1 VDEEYDQYGH
11 DPVAARFFGR
21 VFGRPTFFALGV
33 GAGVVLG
40 LALAAHGISFGPLK
54 IAPAGTSAS
63 APGPTAPVSD
73 AASTALPQTQTLAA
87 AHPTLAPVAPQP
99 MPLPG
104 EARPLT
110 VGVFGDSLGDGL
122 YAGLYHQVRD
132 GKTFEVVK
140 FSQVS
145 TGLTRYDYVD
155 VYAKTERQLAQRH
168 VDVAVVMFG
177 ANDQQGIVD
186 GKKVIPFGAPD
197 WRAAY
202 GERAGALVNLL
213 RKQGA
218 VVYWVGLPKMQR
230 AGYDHGAAEVNS
242 VLAQKMAELGVPFF
256 DTVPLTA
263 DEHGGYAAYLGGGA
277 GKRPTLMRAND
288 GIHMSMA
295 GYLRIAEPV
304 SGRLRA
310 DLAAALARQ
319 KAAGEA
325 QTASAASAPAGG
337 ASP

>member
-1 VDEEYDQYGH
+1 MDEEYDQYGH

-40 LALAAHGISFGPLK
+40 LALAAHGISFGPVR
-54 IAPAGTSAS
+54 IAPAATSAS
-63 APGPTAPVSD
+63 APGPAAPVSN
-73 AASTALPQTQTLAA
+73 AASPAPLQPPTLAA
-87 AHPTLAPVAPQP
+87 AHPALAPVAPQP

-168 VDVAVVMFG
+168 VDVAVLMFG

-186 GKKVIPFGAPD
+186 GKKVMQFGTPE
-197 WRAAY
+197 WRTAY

-263 DEHGGYAAYLGGGA
+263 DDHGGYAAYLGGGA
-277 GKRPTLMRAND
+277 GKRPVLMRAND

-295 GYLRIAEPV
+295 GYLRISEPV

-319 KAAGEA
+319 KAAKEA
-325 QTASAASAPAGG
+325 LTASTASPPAGG